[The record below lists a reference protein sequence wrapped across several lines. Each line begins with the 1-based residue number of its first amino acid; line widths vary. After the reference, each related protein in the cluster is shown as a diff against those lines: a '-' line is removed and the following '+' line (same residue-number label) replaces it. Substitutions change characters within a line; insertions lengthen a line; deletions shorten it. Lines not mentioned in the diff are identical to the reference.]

1 MTSWG
6 RHLKSNLGHSVSNQ
20 PPDDHGD
27 AADADQEDGVFLGLA
42 EGDGPVRIE
51 GYSALQGQGNQ
62 D

>member
-1 MTSWG
+1 M
-6 RHLKSNLGHSVSNQ
+6 SNQ